1 MHPKP
6 IKPSPS
12 SRPARV
18 GAIVITV
25 GALLSG
31 ATTMSASAASPSS
44 ASHSSPKPTVVLVH
58 GAWAD
63 SSSWNAVVRRLIRDG
78 YPVTAFATPLQSLS
92 GDSSALRDL
101 LASISGPVVLVGH
114 SYGGAVI
121 TDAAAG
127 SSQVKALVYVD
138 AFVPDEGEPVI
149 ALAGPDSAVNLPGVL
164 NPVPLG
170 DPTPST
176 ELFVDQGAFVKY
188 FANDLPRWR
197 GQVLA
202 ATQRPVTFGAL
213 TEPATVPAWK
223 TISSWYE
230 IGTIDKVIPP
240 AVQRSMATRAGAH
253 ISTVRSGHLP
263 MVSAPKA
270 VTSLIE
276 RAARS

>member
-1 MHPKP
+1 MP
-6 IKPSPS
+6 IQPILS

-18 GAIVITV
+18 GAIVVTV
-25 GALLSG
+25 AALLLG
-31 ATTMSASAASPSS
+31 ASTLSASAASPSS
-44 ASHSSPKPTVVLVH
+44 VTHASAKPTVVLVH

-63 SSSWNAVVRRLIRDG
+63 SSSWNAVVRRLIHDG

-101 LASISGPVVLVGH
+101 LASISGPVALVGH

-127 SSQVKALVYVD
+127 SSQVTALVYLD
-138 AFVPDEGEPVI
+138 AFAPDEGEPAI
-149 ALAGPDSAVNLPGVL
+149 ALAGPDSALNLPGVL
-164 NPVPLG
+164 SPVPLG
-170 DPTPST
+170 FPTPTT
-176 ELFVDQGAFVKY
+176 ELYVDQKAFVKY

-202 ATQRPVTFGAL
+202 ATQRPVTFAAL
-213 TEPATVPAWK
+213 TEPSTAPAWK
-223 TISSWYE
+223 TIPSWYE
-230 IGTIDKVIPP
+230 IGTIDQVLPP
-240 AVQRSMATRAGAH
+240 AVQRSMANRAGAH

-276 RAARS
+276 QAARS